1 VKVANSVLWTML
13 LDSYTYVHTGIW
25 GASAAT
31 CGAKTGVRYHDH
43 LILVT
48 YDFVAQPVDC

>member
-1 VKVANSVLWTML
+1 ML